1 MRKRDDVKLNM
12 KVFQMFSVVESQKHA
27 QWTGFTSNEA
37 ASKEGIAM
45 SVDIKN
51 LCVRIPLV
59 VQWYRICF
67 PMQGTQVLSLVGKLQ
82 SHMLQGR

>member
-1 MRKRDDVKLNM
+1 MRKRDDMKLNM

-37 ASKEGIAM
+37 ASKEGIEM

-51 LCVRIPLV
+51 LCVRIPLE
-59 VQWYRICF
+59 VQWYRICL